1 MKITLRSVIVGFLA
15 FAIGSSALFGLFAPL
30 LAAKTQFGAHI
41 RENGFGLFPL
51 TSPYFLQDSM
61 HVGKIKLIVSAIGL
75 YCILQ
80 CVVAS
85 VAAAVGAVTVFFK
98 RAEKFAKVFSIVC
111 LVMTFVY
118 AGLGFVY
125 LYYANLYSG
134 YSSDIINRAI
144 PLSFIPLVV
153 CAITFVAYAVCGRV
167 VPEITFCEKK
177 FRSLAAALPNE
188 NTPCKE
194 DASAPA
200 AAQAVGEEERKIELI
215 RQYAG
220 LLSEGL
226 LTQEEF
232 DAKKGELLRGKKEE
246 ER

>member
-30 LAAKTQFGAHI
+30 LAVKTQFGAHI
-41 RENGFGLFPL
+41 RENGFDLFAL
-51 TSPYFLQDSM
+51 TSPYFLQDAM
-61 HVGKIKLIVSAIGL
+61 DVQKIKLVVSAIGL

-85 VAAAVGAVTVFFK
+85 VAAAVGAVAVFFK
-98 RAEKFAKVFSIVC
+98 RAEKFANVFSIVC
-111 LVMTFVY
+111 LAMTFVY
-118 AGLGFVY
+118 AVLGFVY
-125 LYYANLYSG
+125 LYYAMLHSL
-134 YSSDIINRAI
+134 YSSDIMNRAI
-144 PLSFIPLVV
+144 PLSFIPLIV
-153 CAITFVAYAVCGRV
+153 CAFAFVAYVVCGRV
-167 VPEITFCEKK
+167 VPEITICEKK
-177 FRSLAAALPNE
+177 FRCIAAAQSNE
-188 NTPCKE
+188 KNPRKA
-194 DASAPA
+194 DALAPA
-200 AAQAVGEEERKIELI
+200 AAREAEEEERKIELI